1 MPYKKVVPNVLT
13 YERTAEGALWD
24 ILGHQDIPAG
34 PRQDS
39 RKYFTIK
46 YTAGWG
52 ERAYKIHLFC
62 NINRIFI

>member
-1 MPYKKVVPNVLT
+1 MVPNVLT
-13 YERTAEGALWD
+13 YESTAEGAFWD
-24 ILGHQDIPAG
+24 ILGLWDIPAG
-34 PRQDS
+34 PQWG

-46 YTAGWG
+46 YTPGWR